1 MKSALVL
8 LEGLEEGRPLPL
20 DRVESEFLIG
30 LQGRT
35 TLVATLEAVRERTG
49 QELRIRARTD
59 AGRGVLHSLLNET
72 TLQNYADQLLLP
84 HYEAKLRLSPDGLE
98 RAASLRS
105 LEQTLRSDDRIWIFT
120 NADDFI
126 VTREAI
132 GWLRGVMG
140 ERLTVFPSGGH
151 LGNLHLREVQN
162 AVSLAI
168 RGQSPSNM
176 ISDTELDR

>member
-1 MKSALVL
+1 M
-8 LEGLEEGRPLPL
+8 
-20 DRVESEFLIG
+20 
-30 LQGRT
+30 
-35 TLVATLEAVRERTG
+35 
-49 QELRIRARTD
+49 
-59 AGRGVLHSLLNET
+59 
-72 TLQNYADQLLLP
+72 P

-105 LEQTLRSDDRIWIFT
+105 LEQTLRSDDGIWIVT

-126 VTREAI
+126 VTKEAL

-168 RGQSPSNM
+168 RGQSPSDLM
-176 ISDTELDR
+176 SDTELDR